1 MKKTHLPEGVEIL
14 RQLSPEF
21 EEILSPQA
29 LDFISNLQRV
39 FGKRRNELLQK
50 RIERQLEID
59 EGKMLDFLPET

>member
-1 MKKTHLPEGVEIL
+1 MKNTHLPEGVEIL

-29 LDFISNLQRV
+29 LDFIANLKRA

-50 RIERQLEID
+50 RNER
-59 EGKMLDFLPET
+59 